1 LCRGGNDADVVE
13 VVRKILWH
21 KITPALLMQV
31 TAPVLAIQGLSV
43 VWGCGQRVMQAWC
56 GYRPALGAIVRR
68 ERNTMKV
75 TTSAVKSAIA
85 AGGIAAAGV
94 LAAATASAAPPNIQ
108 GFGTS
113 EQLVDG
119 PLITNYTVSNLQP
132 SNSAIPGYTPKGT
145 LYQADITARSDGGL
159 VTPMVNDFI
168 ARGPNGQNYRV
179 IDKVQAPGSLN
190 PAPIPQG
197 SESTGTLYFDVTG
210 APPNGVVYND
220 GMQDILIWTSNMPG
234 ASAPG
239 APNAS
244 PAPGTL
250 PGPAPHT

>member
-1 LCRGGNDADVVE
+1 MKFRTSTI
-13 VVRKILWH
+13 K
-21 KITPALLMQV
+21 
-31 TAPVLAIQGLSV
+31 TAV
-43 VWGCGQRVMQAWC
+43 
-56 GYRPALGAIVRR
+56 GA
-68 ERNTMKV
+68 
-75 TTSAVKSAIA
+75 A
-85 AGGIAAAGV
+85 GIAAAGV

-113 EQLVDG
+113 E
-119 PLITNYTVSNLQP
+119 PLIDGALVTNYTVSNLQP
-132 SNSAIPGYTPKGT
+132 SSVAIPGYTPKGT
-145 LYQADITARSDGGL
+145 LYQADVIVRSDGGL

-220 GMQDILIWTSNMPG
+220 GMQDILMWTSNVPG

-239 APNAS
+239 APENSS
-244 PAPGTL
+244 PAPGAAPSATPAPGAL
-250 PGPAPHT
+250 PGPATT